1 MSKRHLFF
9 YLYASSFVNCSLHI
23 RILKEDHA
31 QGHQMPVGEE
41 AHLQV
46 PVSAVATV
54 AEMVSRLTGEMIVY
68 MKLYSLMF

>member
-1 MSKRHLFF
+1 MSERLLFF

-31 QGHQMPVGEE
+31 QVHQMPVGEE

-54 AEMVSRLTGEMIVY
+54 AEMVGKVTGEMKVC
-68 MKLYSLMF
+68 MKLYNLMF